1 MNTKPNAST
10 RLRVRCWT
18 VLLVAA
24 SLVPAGQ
31 ALGQGL
37 EQSSDFNKGGRTA
50 FQFLKIGIG
59 ARQAGLGESGI
70 ASVRDVSGI
79 FWNPATIS
87 GVASTQVALTYT
99 RWFADMNLAA
109 GAVGWRWNGV
119 GVFALSVASLDYGD
133 IPEAVVTPG
142 RGGDGR
148 TGASFTG
155 GDLLVGLGYAR
166 EFTDRLA
173 IGLNAKFLRETL
185 FDYGVNTFAFDVGT
199 SYGLGFNETRLAMSA
214 QNFSRAVRWLGDDS
228 DRQEGYDIPLVF
240 RIGLST
246 ALLGEEN
253 AFFSAGPLHH
263 VTVSAEAVNS
273 NDYSERLH
281 FGAEYG
287 FSDFLSVRG
296 GYRLNYAEGNWA
308 VGFGLHPRTENL
320 AFRLDYAYV
329 HYEYLTSPHRIT
341 VLLSR

>member
-1 MNTKPNAST
+1 MKTTQTAT
-10 RLRVRCWT
+10 LRSRIRHWMALLPVA
-18 VLLVAA
+18 VLL
-24 SLVPAGQ
+24 STGPAQ
-31 ALGQGL
+31 GQGL
-37 EQSSDFNKGGRTA
+37 QQDSDFNKGGRTA

-59 ARQAGLGESGI
+59 ARQAGLAESGI
-70 ASVRDVSGI
+70 ASVRDVSGV

-87 GVASTQVALTYT
+87 GVASTQVALSYA

-109 GAVGWRWNGV
+109 GAVGFRWNGV
-119 GVFALSVASLDYGD
+119 GVFALSMASLDYGD

-148 TGASFTG
+148 TGSTFTG
-155 GDLLVGLGYAR
+155 SDLLVGLAYAR

-173 IGLNAKFLRETL
+173 IGLNVKYIRETL
-185 FDYGVNTFAFDVGT
+185 FDYGVNSYAFDVGT

-214 QNFSRAVRWLGDDS
+214 QNFSRGVRWLGDNS

-246 ALLGEEN
+246 ALIGESD

-263 VTVSAEAVNS
+263 VTLSAEAVNT
-273 NDYSERLH
+273 NDFSERLH
-281 FGAEYG
+281 VGAEYE
-287 FSDFLSVRG
+287 FADFLSLRG
-296 GYRLNYAEGNWA
+296 GYRMNYAEGNWA
-308 VGFGLHPRTENL
+308 VGFGLHPQTQGL

-329 HYEYLTSPHRIT
+329 HYEYLNSPHRLT
-341 VLLSR
+341 VLLTR